1 MPGYDY
7 ASWIGLLAPAKTP
20 EAIITRWHSE
30 SARVMQTA
38 EMKAILQHD
47 GSEVV
52 ASLPRE
58 FAQLIR
64 TEVERWKKV
73 AQSAGIKAE

>member
-20 EAIITRWHSE
+20 GAIIARWHAE
-30 SARVMQTA
+30 AARVMQGA
-38 EMKAILQHD
+38 EMKTLLAHE
-47 GSEVV
+47 GSEPVGNT
-52 ASLPRE
+52 PRE
-58 FAQLIR
+58 FAAIIK